1 MRKAAT
7 PIPFLAW
14 KQSSLQGMPWIW
26 EAAEGTPHP
35 STTFKYNSKT
45 KNSAAISGSLVVQI
59 RKYLQAEAGGTLY
72 KKAFSRD
79 RVLIINTSFEEN
91 REEVHLRIKSEAVLQ
106 IILNYA
112 WWMHS
117 ALSSFQTA
125 QTFPCDNLFQMKQL
139 IFPVS
144 TKEKWKK
151 GDKSCPPKQI
161 TLCYL
166 MINQYETFTQHLT
179 FSYLLSSLIQKGK

>member
-1 MRKAAT
+1 M
-7 PIPFLAW
+7 PIPFLAQ
-14 KQSSLQGMPWIW
+14 KQSSLQGMPRIW

-35 STTFKYNSKT
+35 STTFIFNSKT

-72 KKAFSRD
+72 KKVFSRD
-79 RVLIINTSFEEN
+79 RVLIINTSLEEN

-117 ALSSFQTA
+117 ALSSFQT
-125 QTFPCDNLFQMKQL
+125 LHRL
-139 IFPVS
+139 FPVIIYS
-144 TKEKWKK
+144 RWSNWYFQFQPKRNGEK
-151 GDKSCPPKQI
+151 GANPPPPP
-161 TLCYL
+161 
-166 MINQYETFTQHLT
+166 NW
-179 FSYLLSSLIQKGK
+179 

>member
-1 MRKAAT
+1 M
-7 PIPFLAW
+7 PIPFLAQ
-14 KQSSLQGMPWIW
+14 KQSSLQGMPRIW

-35 STTFKYNSKT
+35 STTFIFNSKT

-72 KKAFSRD
+72 KKVFSRD
-79 RVLIINTSFEEN
+79 RVLIINTSLEEN

-117 ALSSFQTA
+117 ALSSFQT
-125 QTFPCDNLFQMKQL
+125 LHRL
-139 IFPVS
+139 FPVIIYS
-144 TKEKWKK
+144 RWSNWYFQFQPKRNGEK
-151 GDKSCPPKQI
+151 GANPPPPQLVI
-161 TLCYL
+161 LCYS

-179 FSYLLSSLIQKGK
+179 FSYLPSSLIQKGK

>member
-45 KNSAAISGSLVVQI
+45 KNSAAISGSLLVQI
-59 RKYLQAEAGGTLY
+59 RKYLQAEAGGRLY

-106 IILNYA
+106 I
-112 WWMHS
+112 
-117 ALSSFQTA
+117 F
-125 QTFPCDNLFQMKQL
+125 
-139 IFPVS
+139 
-144 TKEKWKK
+144 
-151 GDKSCPPKQI
+151 
-161 TLCYL
+161 
-166 MINQYETFTQHLT
+166 
-179 FSYLLSSLIQKGK
+179 